1 MKRKF
6 KLYHLKT
13 PYLSEF
19 FSGVW
24 DELPI
29 LVGVIPFGLIYAILA
44 RQAGLTGLETQG
56 MSLIVFAGSSQFLL
70 VQLAT
75 LNAPLLV
82 IVLTGLIINL
92 RHLLYSASIA
102 PHTKDLSIL
111 WKVILSYLL
120 TDEAYAVTI
129 AKFQNYDKPK
139 KHWYF
144 LGAGLALWGS
154 WQISTWLGLVI
165 GTQIPPSWSLDF
177 ALPLTFIA
185 LVVPMIKDRPGL
197 FAGISSGIVAALT
210 IHFPFKIGLIVAAI
224 IGICIGLWSEK

>member
-1 MKRKF
+1 MNHSKKTFFPIFF
-6 KLYHLKT
+6 KGIL
-13 PYLSEF
+13 
-19 FSGVW
+19 

-29 LVGVIPFGLIYAILA
+29 LVGVIPFGLIFAILS
-44 RQAGLTGLETQG
+44 RQAGLSGIETQG

-70 VQLAT
+70 AQLAT
-75 LNAPLLV
+75 LNTPL
-82 IVLTGLIINL
+82 IVLTLTGFVIIL

-102 PHTKDLSIL
+102 PYTKDLSIL

-120 TDEAYAVTI
+120 TDEAYAVAI
-129 AKFQNYDKPK
+129 SKFQNYEESN

-154 WQISTWLGLVI
+154 WQISTWIGLVI
-165 GTQIPPSWSLDF
+165 GAQIPSRWSLDF

-197 FAGISSGIVAALT
+197 FTAVSAGFVAILAINLPYKLRLILAAIAGIS
-210 IHFPFKIGLIVAAI
+210 
-224 IGICIGLWSEK
+224 IGLWSENK

>member
-1 MKRKF
+1 
-6 KLYHLKT
+6 LDHSKT
-13 PYLSEF
+13 PYLSDF
-19 FSGVW
+19 FYGIR

-29 LVGVIPFGLIYAILA
+29 LVGVIPFGLIFAILA
-44 RQAGLTGLETQG
+44 RQAGLTGIETQG

-70 VQLAT
+70 VQLAA

-82 IVLTGLIINL
+82 MVLTGFIINL

-129 AKFQNYDKPK
+129 AKFQNYNKAK

-144 LGAGLALWGS
+144 LGAGLALWSS

-197 FAGISSGIVAALT
+197 FAAISSGLIAAFT
-210 IHFPFKIGLIVAAI
+210 IHFPYKLGLIMAAI
-224 IGICIGLWSEK
+224 IGISVGLWSEK